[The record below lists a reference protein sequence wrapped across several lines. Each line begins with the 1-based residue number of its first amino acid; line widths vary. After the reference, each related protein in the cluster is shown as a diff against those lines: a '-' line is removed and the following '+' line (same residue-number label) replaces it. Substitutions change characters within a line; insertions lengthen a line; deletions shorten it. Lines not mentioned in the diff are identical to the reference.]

1 MKDDN
6 NINNVEQPTNNK
18 GVEALRSI
26 SKATNKNDKAT
37 EKKTINPANSSTEKA
52 FSSPLHLPSE
62 VTLQAVLGGD
72 LLFPKVVRRQV
83 GVFILITCFIIVY
96 IGLRYNNQQKLI
108 EVDKL
113 NKELKDAK
121 YKALSSTSLL
131 TEKSRESN
139 VLEMLK
145 NTNDSVIKIANQPP
159 YIITVPEE

>member
-1 MKDDN
+1 MKDDK
-6 NINNVEQPTNNK
+6 NINNVEQPTDNK
-18 GVEALRSI
+18 VVEALRSI
-26 SKATNKNDKAT
+26 SKTTNGEDKETKRETTNSA
-37 EKKTINPANSSTEKA
+37 KSSTEKA
-52 FSSPLHLPSE
+52 FSSPLRMPSG

-83 GVFILITCFIIVY
+83 GVFILITCFIIIY

-108 EVDKL
+108 EVDNL

>member
-1 MKDDN
+1 MKDDK
-6 NINNVEQPTNNK
+6 NINNVEQPTDNK
-18 GVEALRSI
+18 GIETLRSI
-26 SKATNKNDKAT
+26 SKATNGEDKET
-37 EKKTINPANSSTEKA
+37 KRETTNSANSSTEKA
-52 FSSPLHLPSE
+52 FSSPLRMPSG

-83 GVFILITCFIIVY
+83 GVFILITCFIIIY

-108 EVDKL
+108 EVDNL

>member
-1 MKDDN
+1 M
-6 NINNVEQPTNNK
+6 
-18 GVEALRSI
+18 
-26 SKATNKNDKAT
+26 
-37 EKKTINPANSSTEKA
+37 
-52 FSSPLHLPSE
+52 
-62 VTLQAVLGGD
+62 
-72 LLFPKVVRRQV
+72 
-83 GVFILITCFIIVY
+83 FILITCFIIIY

-108 EVDKL
+108 EVDNL

>member
-1 MKDDN
+1 M
-6 NINNVEQPTNNK
+6 
-18 GVEALRSI
+18 
-26 SKATNKNDKAT
+26 
-37 EKKTINPANSSTEKA
+37 
-52 FSSPLHLPSE
+52 
-62 VTLQAVLGGD
+62 
-72 LLFPKVVRRQV
+72 

>member
-1 MKDDN
+1 M
-6 NINNVEQPTNNK
+6 
-18 GVEALRSI
+18 
-26 SKATNKNDKAT
+26 
-37 EKKTINPANSSTEKA
+37 
-52 FSSPLHLPSE
+52 
-62 VTLQAVLGGD
+62 QAVLGGD